1 MSYITYEFDMT
12 KTTTKILMSVYN
24 IAVTKNIC
32 NLWYAKEWVTE
43 LINNSGPHLLA
54 SNFTL

>member
-1 MSYITYEFDMT
+1 MSYITYGFDMT

-32 NLWYAKEWVTE
+32 NL
-43 LINNSGPHLLA
+43 
-54 SNFTL
+54 